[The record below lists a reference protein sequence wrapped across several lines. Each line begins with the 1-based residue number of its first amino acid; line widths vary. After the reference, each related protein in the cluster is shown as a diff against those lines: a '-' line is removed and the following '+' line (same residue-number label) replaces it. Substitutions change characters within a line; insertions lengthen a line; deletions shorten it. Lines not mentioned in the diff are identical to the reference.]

1 MYGHGTLYRYSH
13 GLKADAN
20 LQIVIPHGFTP
31 GDVIWSKEIFAQ
43 LPISCFSDHVKF
55 KYNSVAQK
63 YNIKPTLFSS
73 VHPFQSVLHE
83 IDKLKTFANDN
94 IMRAEDA
101 IYFPLHSTKAIA
113 SSIHSSIKKAESRL
127 EKIREKYKELNLCIY
142 YIDYINLVKS
152 AKWDSYRSKFNKV
165 YCCGSRYEPA
175 FLVNLAIILKE
186 HRTLVTEGVGSH
198 IFFGAMAKTK
208 LNLLKHNGSNDCYG
222 VKDLAQKSRTD
233 QLARK
238 NNSLAV
244 EELHST
250 LDNCNEGKEL
260 IINRYI
266 NYFLSEKE
274 INIEKEIVQ
283 SPRDQKCRG
292 LLEDFDSKIYPLI
305 E

>member
-1 MYGHGTLYRYSH
+1 M
-13 GLKADAN
+13 D
-20 LQIVIPHGFTP
+20 Q
-31 GDVIWSKEIFAQ
+31 
-43 LPISCFSDHVKF
+43 
-55 KYNSVAQK
+55 
-63 YNIKPTLFSS
+63 
-73 VHPFQSVLHE
+73 
-83 IDKLKTFANDN
+83 
-94 IMRAEDA
+94 
-101 IYFPLHSTKAIA
+101 
-113 SSIHSSIKKAESRL
+113 
-127 EKIREKYKELNLCIY
+127 
-142 YIDYINLVKS
+142 
-152 AKWDSYRSKFNKV
+152 
-165 YCCGSRYEPA
+165 
-175 FLVNLAIILKE
+175 
-186 HRTLVTEGVGSH
+186 
-198 IFFGAMAKTK
+198 
-208 LNLLKHNGSNDCYG
+208 NDCYG